1 MKFLRILL
9 DRCINKPLIAVD
21 RDPWYRWA
29 LEKLGIEYRYQTFG
43 SRNRV
48 ERFFGYLKQRTRDS
62 TTT

>member
-29 LEKLGIEYRYQTFG
+29 LEKLGLEYRYQTFG
-43 SRNRV
+43 SRNGV
-48 ERFFGYLKQRTRDS
+48 ERFFE
-62 TTT
+62 